1 MHSVERIYLRK
12 RCFNASKPCVAAS
25 TGSQYQYVVYSR
37 RNKIPHCSAYG
48 MGESNLVAASGLWS
62 RSGSKVDQFV
72 HVPTPA
78 DMQNVI
84 EIHACFF
91 LVTLLTDRQT
101 DKHRG
106 QSNLPSP
113 LSEAY
118 DTCSCSLFVLFTQ
131 ADCSCWQIFSQISH
145 SNLKSFQKKDYFNL
159 LRSQTLNSH
168 FYCAM
173 LCIVRSV
180 LSPGV
185 CLSVCLSHAGIMSKR
200 LSISS
205 HFSPLYSVFP

>member
-1 MHSVERIYLRK
+1 MH
-12 RCFNASKPCVAAS
+12 A
-25 TGSQYQYVVYSR
+25 
-37 RNKIPHCSAYG
+37 
-48 MGESNLVAASGLWS
+48 
-62 RSGSKVDQFV
+62 
-72 HVPTPA
+72 
-78 DMQNVI
+78 
-84 EIHACFF
+84 F
-91 LVTLLTDRQT
+91 LVILLTDRQT

-185 CLSVCLSHAGIMSKR
+185 CLSVTRRYYVETAKHIITLFAIVFCF
-200 LSISS
+200 SIANVMKIFRRGPPTVASNARGMKKS
-205 HFSPLYSVFP
+205 RFWTNISPYL